1 MIPPNKLEQLADFQ
15 DAIQSEEGLERLRA
29 MQYLQQMNNKGLLEM
44 PQVTQQP
51 IVERQEGGM
60 TSPFKSNYGVR
71 GNPVLDRYNPQYDL
85 AGTTG
90 DEIGLLKQK
99 ELEAQKNIMQQQ
111 LESNPNILEN
121 KIKAAE
127 IIVNGGTDA
136 ELRQAQEI
144 YRNNPEEVQRYINE
158 IRMNPERAGGGQ
170 VFDAAQGLASL
181 GRGGDN
187 MLLHINPEELQGLSS
202 ILKIT
207 YNPITG
213 LPEAFGGFKSF
224 FKPFKQAAKAVKK
237 VTKSKAFRTLA
248 PLALTIA
255 APYLA
260 ASYFP
265 STFGVAGVTGGLGAK
280 VAAMGPLAFGAA
292 TGIGSGLGALAAGA
306 KPKDALQAAALGGV
320 SAGAM
325 RGFTNYMD
333 PNIKSVF
340 GPTYGGSGSQ
350 IVADPTAGKIG
361 NLTTSFGEV
370 GTPPPS
376 FETPSG
382 LDFGQ
387 YGKVDSL
394 IDTYSPQYYGG
405 GDMAGVN
412 LGIDATVPQI
422 DPNLLQ
428 TNLGPGIDTGAGLT
442 YEGPRTIS
450 LGGAIPPS
458 SSTSVATSPT
468 AYDMLYGTSPTTQ
481 ITPGPIETMSARL
494 GPPANVDSYLTPLEY
509 SPPSI
514 QDQAIDALT
523 DNKLVRT
530 ASNIPMG
537 DYTLGDIG
545 GAIVDDYSTGVGLGK
560 LVATDAMIPDY
571 QEQYAMEDER
581 QRQLEELEKLGY
593 SVDLSDA
600 DTGFGQTMV
609 IRDASG
615 TVMPSTLSIQ
625 DILDIAYGRRPRT
638 RLVDRIDYAPATA
651 KHGGLVNLAH
661 GGGFSGKVEGDGH
674 GMEDNV
680 YMPIK
685 EDGKQIGTLAVSP
698 SEYVVDAYTMSALG
712 NGNADEG
719 AKVMDGVVE
728 SVRKKAYGTIR
739 QPKEIDGLM
748 ALKPMMA
755 GV

>member
-350 IVADPTAGKIG
+350 IAADPTAGKIG
-361 NLTTSFGEV
+361 NLRTSFGEV

-405 GDMAGVN
+405 DMAG
-412 LGIDATVPQI
+412 
-422 DPNLLQ
+422 
-428 TNLGPGIDTGAGLT
+428 
-442 YEGPRTIS
+442 
-450 LGGAIPPS
+450 AIPVDVPGGFTANIPS
-458 SSTSVATSPT
+458 SMPPPDIIMKPGDISSISNFGGTG
-468 AYDMLYGTSPTTQ
+468 YDVGRSAVGVDPYEALYGTSPTTTQ

-719 AKVMDGVVE
+719 AKIMDGVVE

>member
-412 LGIDATVPQI
+412 P
-422 DPNLLQ
+422 
-428 TNLGPGIDTGAGLT
+428 
-442 YEGPRTIS
+442 
-450 LGGAIPPS
+450 
-458 SSTSVATSPT
+458 TS
-468 AYDMLYGTSPTTQ
+468 YDMLYGTSPTTQ

>member
-1 MIPPNKLEQLADFQ
+1 MIPQNKLEQLADFQ

-29 MQYLQQMNNKGLLEM
+29 MQYLQGINNQGLMGL
-44 PQVTQQP
+44 PQVTQEPVIQ
-51 IVERQEGGM
+51 REGGGI

-71 GNPVLDRYNPQYDL
+71 GHPVLDQFNPQYDL

-90 DEIGLLKQK
+90 NEMGLLKQQK
-99 ELEAQKNIMQQQ
+99 VLEEQEIMQQQ
-111 LESNPNILEN
+111 LESDPDVLEN
-121 KIKAAE
+121 KIRAAD
-127 IIVNGGTDA
+127 IIVNGGTNA
-136 ELRQAQEI
+136 ELKRAQEI
-144 YRNNPEEVQRYINE
+144 YRNNPEEVQRYIDN

-170 VFDAAQGLASL
+170 IVDTAQGLAGLGRYGDNMLVHMNPEEVAGLASL
-181 GRGGDN
+181 GT
-187 MLLHINPEELQGLSS
+187 
-202 ILKIT
+202 IT

-213 LPEAFGGFKSF
+213 LPEAWGIKSF

-237 VTKSKAFRTLA
+237 VAKSKAFRTLA

-280 VAAMGPLAFGAA
+280 VAAMGPLAFGASTA
-292 TGIGSGLGALAAGA
+292 IGSGLGALAAGA
-306 KPKDALQAAALGGV
+306 KPKDAWRAAAMGGL

-333 PNIKSVF
+333 PNIKSVW
-340 GPTYGGSGSQ
+340 GPTYGGSGPQ

-361 NLTTSFGEV
+361 TLKTSFGEV

-376 FETPSG
+376 FETPSS

-405 GDMAGVN
+405 DMAGVN
-412 LGIDATVPQI
+412 P
-422 DPNLLQ
+422 
-428 TNLGPGIDTGAGLT
+428 
-442 YEGPRTIS
+442 
-450 LGGAIPPS
+450 
-458 SSTSVATSPT
+458 TS
-468 AYDMLYGTSPTTQ
+468 YDMLYGTSPTTQ

>member
-325 RGFTNYMD
+325 RGITNYMD

-350 IVADPTAGKIG
+350 IAADPTAGKIG
-361 NLTTSFGEV
+361 NLKTSFGEV

-405 GDMAGVN
+405 DMAGVN
-412 LGIDATVPQI
+412 P
-422 DPNLLQ
+422 
-428 TNLGPGIDTGAGLT
+428 
-442 YEGPRTIS
+442 
-450 LGGAIPPS
+450 
-458 SSTSVATSPT
+458 TS
-468 AYDMLYGTSPTTQ
+468 YDMLYGTSPTTQ

>member
-265 STFGVAGVTGGLGAK
+265 ATFGVAGVTGGLGAK

-325 RGFTNYMD
+325 RGITNYMD

-340 GPTYGGSGSQ
+340 GPTYGSGGGTQAKALGGFGVKTGSPTSFTKGFSTGATGGSGAAQRMAAAKGLPSARYEDLQLANPDLSSTIVPSDSYVVPDVAAGPPEVLQNVPPGYSQTVGPQPNMLQRAGQQ
-350 IVADPTAGKIG
+350 IVDSPVGKAVSDAGK
-361 NLTTSFGEV
+361 
-370 GTPPPS
+370 
-376 FETPSG
+376 
-382 LDFGQ
+382 
-387 YGKVDSL
+387 Y
-394 IDTYSPQYYGG
+394 
-405 GDMAGVN
+405 
-412 LGIDATVPQI
+412 
-422 DPNLLQ
+422 
-428 TNLGPGIDTGAGLT
+428 
-442 YEGPRTIS
+442 
-450 LGGAIPPS
+450 
-458 SSTSVATSPT
+458 VA
-468 AYDMLYGTSPTTQ
+468 
-481 ITPGPIETMSARL
+481 
-494 GPPANVDSYLTPLEY
+494 
-509 SPPSI
+509 
-514 QDQAIDALT
+514 
-523 DNKLVRT
+523 
-530 ASNIPMG
+530 NIPMG

-719 AKVMDGVVE
+719 AKIMDGVVE